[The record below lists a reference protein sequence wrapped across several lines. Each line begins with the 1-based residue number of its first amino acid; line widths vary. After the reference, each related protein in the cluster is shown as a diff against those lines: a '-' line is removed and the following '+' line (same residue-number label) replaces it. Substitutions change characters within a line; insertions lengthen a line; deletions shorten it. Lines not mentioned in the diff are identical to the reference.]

1 MGGAGRT
8 IAQRPLGPGEGR
20 SASERLRPGHP
31 ASPGRRGVTRLTP
44 PVHAPSLTVFS
55 FLCRTSEGR
64 VACSK
69 PGPGFGRAA
78 RVVRAGGLRVA
89 KGRRPRGRLPLFTS
103 LSVPR
108 WPHPASF
115 GVCSFSLSLDI
126 F

>member
-8 IAQRPLGPGEGR
+8 IRAAPSWAGRGPL
-20 SASERLRPGHP
+20 SLRTPP
-31 ASPGRRGVTRLTP
+31 SRAPRFPRSPGR
-44 PVHAPSLTVFS
+44 HAAHPAGPRALAHCVS